1 MVECPSIYEMMANP
15 YFKWKK
21 QPEIRVWRKKTEKD
35 NDETSAELETF
46 GLVESI
52 DLFND
57 ALKNNEVHTWA
68 FVSYFFFSLVWDVI
82 LTFYYVL

>member
-15 YFKWKK
+15 DFKWKK

-35 NDETSAELETF
+35 NDETSVELESF

-57 ALKNNEVHTWA
+57 ALKNNEVTHLA
-68 FVSYFFFSLVWDVI
+68 FVFF
-82 LTFYYVL
+82 

>member
-1 MVECPSIYEMMANP
+1 MMANP

-57 ALKNNEVHTWA
+57 ALKNNEVHT
-68 FVSYFFFSLVWDVI
+68 
-82 LTFYYVL
+82 

>member
-1 MVECPSIYEMMANP
+1 MMANP

-57 ALKNNEVHTWA
+57 ALKNNEVHTLA
-68 FVSYFFFSLVWDVI
+68 FVSYFFFHWFEMLFSPF
-82 LTFYYVL
+82 TM